1 MKYFG
6 IAQKLTKYNLQKGNW
21 NNREGVYVG
30 CGKQNG
36 GIYIAINGEETLMD
50 PKVSLEEGDVIGVKY
65 DTHKGKVEF
74 DLNCENLNVSY
85 IDDSLKINIYYPTI
99 DMG

>member
-1 MKYFG
+1 
-6 IAQKLTKYNLQKGNW
+6 
-21 NNREGVYVG
+21 
-30 CGKQNG
+30 
-36 GIYIAINGEETLMD
+36 MD